1 MNFLRLIRVKN
12 LIIILITEIIVNY
25 CLIEYFLSINNLA
38 YRMSNVVFLLI
49 ATSSILIAAGANI
62 HNDINDKEI
71 DTKSKPEKPIP
82 SGAISL
88 RTANILLFIFNLLGV
103 VLTFIAS
110 YLIGEPMIAIFQF
123 TILAILYAYSMSL
136 KCTKLIGNII
146 VSISIAMVP
155 VLIWIYIIYDEAAQ
169 GLMFNYHLR
178 WMHFSV
184 FFLSL
189 FAFISTLIR
198 EIIKDREDM
207 KGDLDCGC
215 HTWAS
220 EVSEKVFR
228 ISIISLSLILV
239 VIIALYQI
247 YFPSL
252 ISYKISFII
261 PQALILFILIPKV
274 YKAKERS
281 EFKNISN
288 FMKIIIVAGLIIPL
302 VLMVNG

>member
-25 CLIEYFLSINNLA
+25 YLIEYFLSINNLA
-38 YRMSNVVFLLI
+38 YRMDNVVFLLI
-49 ATSSILIAAGANI
+49 AISSILIAAGANI
-62 HNDINDKEI
+62 HNDIHDKEI
-71 DTKSKPEKPIP
+71 DAKSKPEKPIP

-88 RTANILLFIFNLLGV
+88 KTANILLFVFNLVGV
-103 VLTFIAS
+103 ILTFTAA
-110 YLIGEPMIAIFQF
+110 YLIGEPMVAIFQF

-155 VLIWIYIIYDEAAQ
+155 VLIWIYIIYDSAAH
-169 GLMFNYHLR
+169 GLMFNYNLR

-184 FFLSL
+184 FFISA

-207 KGDLDCGC
+207 KGDLDCDC

-220 EVSEKVFR
+220 EISAQTFR
-228 ISIISLSLILV
+228 ISIITLSIILV
-239 VIIALYQI
+239 LIILLYQI
-247 YFPSL
+247 YFPNL
-252 ISYKISFII
+252 LFYKASFII
-261 PQALILFILIPKV
+261 PQALIVFILIPRV
-274 YKAKERS
+274 YKATERS
-281 EFKNISN
+281 EFKSISN
-288 FMKIIIVAGLIIPL
+288 FMKLIIFSGLILPV
-302 VLMVNG
+302 VLSI